1 MRLKIIKCGGVN
13 CYLLSDGGS
22 SVLIDTAT
30 FKYREKLYE
39 ICKREN
45 VRLVVL
51 THGHPDHTGNAAFLA
66 KELNIPS
73 AIGEGDEELVFGRPG
88 EIKRGLMGKLSGLI
102 SGAGAETVIQPVFLP
117 AYILSE
123 GDSLKDFGIN
133 ADIIALPGHT
143 KGSIGIKA
151 GSRLFIGDAL
161 VNIFKPALSG
171 ICENR
176 ADAQKSAERIRLLG
190 CDKIYFGHGKPVE
203 GWELENMKF

>member
-66 KELNIPS
+66 PRN
-73 AIGEGDEELVFGRPG
+73 
-88 EIKRGLMGKLSGLI
+88 
-102 SGAGAETVIQPVFLP
+102 
-117 AYILSE
+117 
-123 GDSLKDFGIN
+123 
-133 ADIIALPGHT
+133 
-143 KGSIGIKA
+143 
-151 GSRLFIGDAL
+151 
-161 VNIFKPALSG
+161 
-171 ICENR
+171 
-176 ADAQKSAERIRLLG
+176 
-190 CDKIYFGHGKPVE
+190 
-203 GWELENMKF
+203 